1 MNDIAISTKRS
12 KTRIFN
18 PHRLKAN
25 ELEES
30 FIARQEL
37 FRSILDDLASGKSK
51 SPPQHQLVIGQRGMG
66 KTTLLLR
73 LALELHREPH
83 CQHLLPL
90 NFPEEQYIE
99 VDRLSK
105 FWLNCLDATADAL
118 EYEGKMEVVTQID
131 VEVQRLSQMQTDET
145 TYQESCREAFT
156 AVWKRLGR
164 RPVLFIDNFNL
175 LLSRLRK
182 EDFSLRGYFSAPGAP
197 VLVAA
202 STVYPDEMADYGAAF
217 YDGFKPHYLH
227 PLTLEEVRDVLIRLA
242 QTVGQPGLVDRIY
255 RELPRLAALRD
266 LTGGNPR
273 TAVLLFELF
282 ADSFSE
288 DAFEDL
294 DALLDLVTPLY
305 QSRLEQLSD
314 LAQTIVGTLAR
325 NWSPMSKADIVSQ
338 ARLVDS
344 SVPAQ
349 LGRLREIGLVE
360 ETPLFPSK
368 KTGYQIA
375 ERFFNIWYLMRF
387 ASRRQRASLACLTR
401 FLEEFHTP
409 AERTRSARELLQ
421 REGLTRGNI
430 TYAMALAGSLQGE
443 PALARD
449 LEWKAQLELIEQM
462 QGVRARIADILDPD
476 EIPHAVYSFAELKQR
491 LEQAVPADSQI
502 SGQAFAR
509 LVLGSPSLVPGG
521 IDKPHSGD
529 RTAIAA
535 AQLTS
540 KKVDDLVNEFEMEAT
555 YMSQRFSKQS
565 FQWLQSRLNAG
576 TLTNW
581 RDPEGLSSLV
591 LLAPDE
597 TSLRFVREFG
607 HPDAK
612 SNLSDA
618 AFEKLCTV
626 LELHPIAK
634 SEASERFNYGLY
646 LHEEFGRY
654 SEAEHAY
661 REAIR
666 INPNDA
672 DTWNNLGNLLMSH
685 LARYSEAEQAYR
697 EAIRIDPN
705 NDDALYFLG
714 ELLSDHLAR
723 YPEAEQ
729 AYREAIRIDP
739 KDDDAWNSLG
749 SLLQDFL
756 GRQDEAIVAYRQA
769 LEIDQNDD
777 CPRLNL
783 AFLLRDH
790 RHDLTEAKSILKELR
805 QPEEMRDTQ
814 ALHEALFAAYE
825 DDWSGVAM
833 SLEEALS
840 LINGRLPADT
850 RDDWFRA
857 SAVLLHLGFG
867 ERLVGLLT
875 ECGADVALMPWF
887 AAVQAHVLSDKRHL
901 VNIPLEARPVA
912 EQIFDQIDLRRQQLP
927 APRKSFE

>member
-1 MNDIAISTKRS
+1 MNDIALSQKRS

-18 PHRLKAN
+18 PHRLKSN

-37 FRSILDDLASGKSK
+37 FHSILDDLASGKSK

-73 LALELHREPH
+73 LALELHREPY

-131 VEVQRLSQMQTDET
+131 GEVQRLSQMQTDET
-145 TYQESCREAFT
+145 TYHESCREAFT

-227 PLTLEEVRDVLIRLA
+227 PLTLDEVRDVLIRLA
-242 QTVGQPGLVDRIY
+242 QSVGQPVLVDRIY

-282 ADSFSE
+282 ADGFSE

-294 DALLDLVTPLY
+294 DALLDLITPLY

-368 KTGYQIA
+368 KMGYQIA

-421 REGLTRGNI
+421 RDGLTRGNI

-476 EIPHAVYSFAELKQR
+476 EIPHAVYSFAVLKQR
-491 LEQAVPADSQI
+491 LEQAVPADSPI
-502 SGQAFAR
+502 SGPAFAR

-521 IDKPHSGD
+521 IDKPTSGD
-529 RTAIAA
+529 RTSIAA
-535 AQLTS
+535 AKLTA
-540 KKVDDLVNEFEMEAT
+540 KKVEELVKEFEMEAVT
-555 YMSQRFSKQS
+555 IGQQFSTKC
-565 FQWLQSRLNAG
+565 FEWLKSRLNAG

-581 RDPEGLSSLV
+581 RDPIGLSSLI
-591 LLAPDE
+591 LLAEDE
-597 TSLRFVREFG
+597 ESLQLVRKFG
-607 HPDAK
+607 HPEAK
-612 SNLSDA
+612 RKLSENS
-618 AFEKLCTV
+618 FEKLCSMLNLRPSAKTNAFNWAGFGY
-626 LELHPIAK
+626 ELHI
-634 SEASERFNYGLY
+634 
-646 LHEEFGRY
+646 EFDRY
-654 SEAEHAY
+654 
-661 REAIR
+661 
-666 INPNDA
+666 P
-672 DTWNNLGNLLMSH
+672 
-685 LARYSEAEQAYR
+685 EAEQAYR
-697 EAIRIDPN
+697 EATRIDPN
-705 NDDALYFLG
+705 FAYPWNNLG
-714 ELLSDHLAR
+714 SLLSDHLAR

-739 KDDDAWNSLG
+739 NFAKAWS
-749 SLLQDFL
+749 
-756 GRQDEAIVAYRQA
+756 
-769 LEIDQNDD
+769 
-777 CPRLNL
+777 NL

-790 RHDLTEAKSILKELR
+790 RHDHTEAKSILRELR
-805 QPEEMRDTQ
+805 QPDEWRDTQ

-825 DDWSGVAM
+825 DDWPQISKSM
-833 SLEEALS
+833 KEALA
-840 LINGRLPADT
+840 LIEGRLPSNT

-867 ERLVGLLT
+867 ERLVGLLK
-875 ECGADVALMPWF
+875 ECGADVTFMPWF
-887 AAVQAHVLSDKRHL
+887 AAVQAHTLGDKRHL
-901 VNIPLEARPVA
+901 VNIPLEARPAA
-912 EQIFDQIDLRRQQLP
+912 EQIFDQIDQRRQQLP
-927 APRKSFE
+927 PPSK

>member
-1 MNDIAISTKRS
+1 MNDITLSQKRS

-18 PHRLKAN
+18 PHRLKSN

-37 FRSILDDLASGKSK
+37 FHSILDDLASGKSK

-73 LALELHREPH
+73 LALELHREPY

-131 VEVQRLSQMQTDET
+131 GEVQRLSQMQTDET
-145 TYQESCREAFT
+145 TYHESCREAFT

-227 PLTLEEVRDVLIRLA
+227 PLTLDGVRDVLIRLA
-242 QTVGQPGLVDRIY
+242 QSVGQPVLVDRIY

-282 ADSFSE
+282 ADGFSE

-294 DALLDLVTPLY
+294 DALLDLITPLY

-325 NWSPMSKADIVSQ
+325 NWSPMSKADIVGQ

-387 ASRRQRASLACLTR
+387 ASRRQRASLGCLTR

-409 AERTRSARELLQ
+409 AERTRSAHP
-421 REGLTRGNI
+421 
-430 TYAMALAGSLQGE
+430 SV
-443 PALARD
+443 D
-449 LEWKAQLELIEQM
+449 
-462 QGVRARIADILDPD
+462 V
-476 EIPHAVYSFAELKQR
+476 
-491 LEQAVPADSQI
+491 SQ
-502 SGQAFAR
+502 
-509 LVLGSPSLVPGG
+509 
-521 IDKPHSGD
+521 H
-529 RTAIAA
+529 
-535 AQLTS
+535 
-540 KKVDDLVNEFEMEAT
+540 
-555 YMSQRFSKQS
+555 
-565 FQWLQSRLNAG
+565 
-576 TLTNW
+576 
-581 RDPEGLSSLV
+581 
-591 LLAPDE
+591 
-597 TSLRFVREFG
+597 
-607 HPDAK
+607 
-612 SNLSDA
+612 
-618 AFEKLCTV
+618 
-626 LELHPIAK
+626 
-634 SEASERFNYGLY
+634 
-646 LHEEFGRY
+646 
-654 SEAEHAY
+654 
-661 REAIR
+661 
-666 INPNDA
+666 
-672 DTWNNLGNLLMSH
+672 
-685 LARYSEAEQAYR
+685 
-697 EAIRIDPN
+697 
-705 NDDALYFLG
+705 
-714 ELLSDHLAR
+714 
-723 YPEAEQ
+723 
-729 AYREAIRIDP
+729 
-739 KDDDAWNSLG
+739 
-749 SLLQDFL
+749 
-756 GRQDEAIVAYRQA
+756 
-769 LEIDQNDD
+769 
-777 CPRLNL
+777 NL
-783 AFLLRDH
+783 AFLLRDN
-790 RHDLTEAKSILKELR
+790 RHEHAEAKSILRELR
-805 QPEEMRDTQ
+805 QPDEWRDTQ
-814 ALHEALFAAYE
+814 ALHEALFAAYKE
-825 DDWSGVAM
+825 DWPQISKSM
-833 SLEEALS
+833 KEALS
-840 LINGRLPADT
+840 LFEGRLPSNT

-867 ERLVGLLT
+867 ERLVGLLK
-875 ECGADVALMPWF
+875 ECGADVTLMPWF
-887 AAVQAHVLSDKRHL
+887 AAVQAHTLGDKRHL
-901 VNIPLEARPVA
+901 VNIPLEARPAA
-912 EQIFDQIDLRRQQLP
+912 EQIFDQIDQRRQQLP
-927 APRKSFE
+927 PPSK